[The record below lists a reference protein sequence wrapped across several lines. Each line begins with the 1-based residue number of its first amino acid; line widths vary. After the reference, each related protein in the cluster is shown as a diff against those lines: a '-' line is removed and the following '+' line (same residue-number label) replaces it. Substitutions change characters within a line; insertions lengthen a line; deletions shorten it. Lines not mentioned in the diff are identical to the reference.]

1 MVDTSRDIGSE
12 EQRIMDILSTQKLK
26 VVMVLNKIDLGKKH
40 INDYI
45 ELWKRTLYKKG
56 ITDDPLVYFLP
67 ASAKTGK
74 NVDKLIEVIVENL
87 PSQHAFYETDTV
99 TDFPLKFRLADIIR
113 EKLFMNLKEELPHS
127 VAVEIEAIEDR
138 GDLSYIKAN
147 IYVDRASK
155 RKIIIG
161 KDGQILKT
169 IGKEARR
176 EIEDIFNK
184 QVYLDMW
191 VKVLPKWQDKPR
203 ILEELGYWWAG

>member
-1 MVDTSRDIGSE
+1 
-12 EQRIMDILSTQKLK
+12 
-26 VVMVLNKIDLGKKH
+26 
-40 INDYI
+40 
-45 ELWKRTLYKKG
+45 
-56 ITDDPLVYFLP
+56 
-67 ASAKTGK
+67 
-74 NVDKLIEVIVENL
+74 
-87 PSQHAFYETDTV
+87 
-99 TDFPLKFRLADIIR
+99 
-113 EKLFMNLKEELPHS
+113 MNLKEELPHS

-184 QVYLDMW
+184 HVYLDMW
-191 VKVLPKWQDKPR
+191 VKVLAKWQDKPR